1 MQRVGAAGWEQWG
14 LPETESEAVKARND
28 LWKGGCARWQAVGE
42 KLRRGAPQRQ
52 IEVRFSLRGRE
63 RGRAAEE
70 RMLEEAG
77 KSWLARI
84 QTLHDGMMTWE
95 EVLVEVARGEHL
107 SWQARGV
114 QL

>member
-1 MQRVGAAGWEQWG
+1 
-14 LPETESEAVKARND
+14 
-28 LWKGGCARWQAVGE
+28 
-42 KLRRGAPQRQ
+42 
-52 IEVRFSLRGRE
+52 
-63 RGRAAEE
+63 
-70 RMLEEAG
+70 MLEEAG